1 MCVLAWIMYRGGRT
15 RAQMQSSSVS
25 SWEKREN
32 YHSPMVLGNILTN
45 MYPKSG
51 VLMFFF
57 GATVLYGSSFC
68 EQYNTELDNCWI
80 PQCLIQL
87 REWTMRACARECVAW
102 RLFFSEKS
110 KTEYRL
116 EISFSHTYI
125 AIIYI
130 HYLWKSRQLAVRGL
144 FPTNILLSSLIVS
157 SSHMQ
162 LLPSMKKNHH
172 LIGANLEDGR
182 RKRRRVSSG
191 WSE

>member
-1 MCVLAWIMYRGGRT
+1 
-15 RAQMQSSSVS
+15 MQSSSVS

-32 YHSPMVLGNILTN
+32 YHSPMFLGTQ
-45 MYPKSG
+45 YPHKFPKCG
-51 VLMFFF
+51 VLMFFR
-57 GATVLYGSSFC
+57 GNRPGSSFC
-68 EQYNTELDNCWI
+68 EPCDTELDHCWI

-87 REWTMRACARECVAW
+87 REWTMRACARV
-102 RLFFSEKS
+102 RVGGVTTFFSEKS

-130 HYLWKSRQLAVRGL
+130 HYLWKRRQLAVRGL
-144 FPTNILLSSLIVS
+144 FPTNILLSSLIV

-182 RKRRRVSSG
+182 KKKKKKSNVRLKWVKHRG
-191 WSE
+191 P

>member
-1 MCVLAWIMYRGGRT
+1 MFDTV
-15 RAQMQSSSVS
+15 
-25 SWEKREN
+25 KRMNDE
-32 YHSPMVLGNILTN
+32 G
-45 MYPKSG
+45 
-51 VLMFFF
+51 
-57 GATVLYGSSFC
+57 
-68 EQYNTELDNCWI
+68 
-80 PQCLIQL
+80 
-87 REWTMRACARECVAW
+87 MRARV
-102 RLFFSEKS
+102 RGVTTFFSEKS

-182 RKRRRVSSG
+182 RKRRRVTSG
-191 WSE
+191 